1 MSDSTMIS
9 ALFAGI
15 GELFLTLTLKKLE
28 ENQYWDFCP
37 KWTLTQKIPPPKVEV
52 FEENLL

>member
-15 GELFLTLTLKKLE
+15 GELFLTLTLKKPE
-28 ENQYWDFCP
+28 ENQYWNFCP